1 MLNGAKLIGIHK
13 ARYFKTSKDLSL
25 GPGPFITA
33 LEHATGCRA
42 AVIGKPQKSFF
53 DEVIAEIATSGEGD
67 YFMIGDVRNIFQY
80 VNLLRSLFF
89 GIRN

>member
-33 LEHATGCRA
+33 LEHATGCEA

-53 DEVIAEIATSGEGD
+53 DEVIAEIATSREGD
-67 YFMIGDVRNIFQY
+67 YFMIGDVRDIFQY
-80 VNLLRSLFF
+80 VNQLCPLFF
-89 GIRN
+89 SIRS